1 MDDDMY
7 TKALVTAQ
15 QFNSA
20 TGEVEGPQRVEEV
33 DLVNNTLFNGT
44 CGDKAQTA
52 FAVHRQY
59 EAFWNDLEDYPA
71 SMVLVSAITMVEG
84 GLDNG

>member
-20 TGEVEGPQRVEEV
+20 TGEVEGPRRVEEV
-33 DLVNNTLFNGT
+33 DLVNNTLFNGM

-84 GLDNG
+84 GIDNG